1 MVCIMEPI
9 LTTILPIVATYLEN
23 KLLDSS
29 LETLGSELS
38 KEAIGWIKPF
48 FSKKMIHQQKSWNV

>member
-1 MVCIMEPI
+1 MEPI